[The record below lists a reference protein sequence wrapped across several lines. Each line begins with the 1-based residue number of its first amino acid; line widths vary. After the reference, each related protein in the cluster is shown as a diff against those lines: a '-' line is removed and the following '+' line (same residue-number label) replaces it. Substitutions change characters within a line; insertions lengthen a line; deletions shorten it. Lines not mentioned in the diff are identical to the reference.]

1 MKDPIQWHARDALS
15 TAVPAVAEDMRPH
28 EAGSRPEGHDAYAVF
43 DELPTETENVRFLGL
58 VSPVVAKRFPLRIFA
73 DLLPK
78 RLPAPIPH
86 DTTLDRVTERFHRDR
101 ADALPVMSNDEEF
114 LGVVTRRSLTETL
127 LLREYHLRDSLE
139 KELAVLRASD
149 HRLTLSLTG
158 TEHELAD
165 TKRQLQLLGEELI
178 TTEHREREKLVDV
191 LHDSLTPLL
200 YVARLRVTKAI
211 EMTRKANAKSLL
223 QSADKVLQ
231 ECHEVARGL
240 MAALQPG
247 QLAPHGLARAVERL
261 GQDMSQDGF
270 HVTVRAEPMSRPIGE
285 ESARCAFWAIREL
298 LHNAIKHSGSST
310 AHVTLCQDQD
320 EESLLRVIIA
330 DQGLGMSI
338 PSPSGSTSSYSNG
351 SPKSGYG
358 ILRITDRV
366 QTLGGRLVID
376 SVPGHGTV
384 VTFTIPLTF

>member
-15 TAVPAVAEDMRPH
+15 TAVPAVAEEMRPH
-28 EAGSRPEGHDAYAVF
+28 EARPRSDGHEAYAVF
-43 DELPTETENVRFLGL
+43 NELPTVTEHVRFLGL
-58 VSPVVAKRFPLRIFA
+58 VSPIVAKRFPLRIFA

-101 ADALPVMSNDEEF
+101 AEALPVMSNDEEF

-139 KELAVLRASD
+139 KELAALRASD
-149 HRLTLSLTG
+149 HRLTLSLTD
-158 TEHELAD
+158 TEHELDD

-178 TTEHREREKLVDV
+178 TTEHRERGKLVDV

-200 YVARLRVTKAI
+200 SVARLHITKAI

-240 MAALQPG
+240 MASLQPG
-247 QLAPHGLARAVERL
+247 QLAPHGLAQAIERL

-270 HVTVRAEPMSRPIGE
+270 RITVRAERMSRPLGE
-285 ESARCAFWAIREL
+285 ESAHFAFWAIREL
-298 LHNAIKHSGSST
+298 LHNALKHSGSLT
-310 AHVTLCQDQD
+310 AHITLCQ
-320 EESLLRVIIA
+320 EEEFLLRVVVA
-330 DQGLGMSI
+330 DQGLGMSV
-338 PSPSGSTSSYSNG
+338 PSPSAVTSSFGNG

-358 ILRITDRV
+358 IPRITDRV
-366 QTLGGRLVID
+366 RALGGRLVID

-384 VTFTIPLTF
+384 VTFTIPLSS